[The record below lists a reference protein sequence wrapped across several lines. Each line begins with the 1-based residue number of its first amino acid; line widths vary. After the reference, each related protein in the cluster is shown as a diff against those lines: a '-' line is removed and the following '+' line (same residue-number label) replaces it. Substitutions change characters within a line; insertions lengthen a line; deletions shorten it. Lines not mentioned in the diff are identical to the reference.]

1 MKEALD
7 KLMPDTSKM
16 DIAGGVAAYFGTAG
30 NSGDRA
36 RALNEYVR
44 NLRNEKFN
52 SSKTNTELAVKM
64 VDSYNS
70 QTQPPEAIKTLNA
83 IYSQYAAA
91 TPKDSRL
98 KTDQGKAEIWNELW
112 EKTSGGGEKAVQQLQ
127 KSLLIQNATTINNNI
142 SRYKELVNQEKDK
155 EGKTISYTDQSGKK
169 QKWTPA
175 IENEYGSLKENLKTI
190 YQMPDA
196 RKVNFFNWPKDI
208 VNESNIKETKAD
220 GGRIG
225 YATGG
230 EVNPNPDHGNP
241 RGFTNLRAKLPPTI
255 SNDVVRLISSSD
267 QAYLDFAQIQK
278 VGDVA
283 KFNNT
288 YGTNLTLP
296 IQASNNTQGA

>member
-1 MKEALD
+1 
-7 KLMPDTSKM
+7 
-16 DIAGGVAAYFGTAG
+16 
-30 NSGDRA
+30 
-36 RALNEYVR
+36 
-44 NLRNEKFN
+44 
-52 SSKTNTELAVKM
+52 
-64 VDSYNS
+64 
-70 QTQPPEAIKTLNA
+70 
-83 IYSQYAAA
+83 
-91 TPKDSRL
+91 
-98 KTDQGKAEIWNELW
+98 
-112 EKTSGGGEKAVQQLQ
+112 
-127 KSLLIQNATTINNNI
+127 
-142 SRYKELVNQEKDK
+142 
-155 EGKTISYTDQSGKK
+155 
-169 QKWTPA
+169 
-175 IENEYGSLKENLKTI
+175 
-190 YQMPDA
+190 MPDA
-196 RKVNFFNWPKDI
+196 RKVGYFNWPKDI